1 MKNGCNQKLLFSL
14 TLYPDYM
21 KYLFIIIAFIAAGY
35 STCHKTASNKPIRGK
50 LVFRSCASTV
60 IQVLDSAYYQITQST
75 WQQSPGTPV
84 YKNVFVAANP
94 CLLSSVA
101 VGSELN
107 FVMAEKKKNDCIVCA
122 MYDNPPAI
130 KHLIKPVK

>member
-1 MKNGCNQKLLFSL
+1 MKS
-14 TLYPDYM
+14 
-21 KYLFIIIAFIAAGY
+21 LFIIIVFIGSGYTTCKQTAA
-35 STCHKTASNKPIRGK
+35 NKPIRGK
-50 LVFRSCASTV
+50 LIFRSCASTV
-60 IQVLDSAYYQITQST
+60 IQVLDSAYYKITQST

-84 YKNVFVAANP
+84 YKHVFAAANP

-107 FVMAEKKKNDCIVCA
+107 FVMAEEKKNDCIVCA